1 MLPGTSEATNHFLY
15 PASGALRYLVLLG
28 ESGQDQ
34 PHLPG
39 EFLPPAYWYK

>member
-15 PASGALRYLVLLG
+15 PPSGALRYLVLLG

-39 EFLPPAYWYK
+39 EFLPPAY